1 MNKKIA
7 SSITLYVPHKMR
19 EAIDAHTPKNGIAY
33 FIRSAIAEKLLR
45 DFGVEVESNVRH
57 GQRTDIADNPERL
70 AALQAQAAKMR
81 ERRWKK

>member
-1 MNKKIA
+1 MF
-7 SSITLYVPHKMR
+7 
-19 EAIDAHTPKNGIAY
+19 EALDTFIGEKRSV
-33 FIRSAIAEKLLR
+33 FIREAIAEKLKR
-45 DFGVEVESNVRH
+45 DFGVEIKNVRH